1 LVDVISIVVGRAG
14 PVAATGES
22 KPCVDD
28 LDLIVEL
35 VEEGVK
41 GSLLLVELVAEAV
54 LCECGGGLTVDAADA
69 VVEFAVAD
77 FSGRDPGLAFRLR
90 RRTVGCC
97 FCWWRGD
104 GESRLVPSR

>member
-1 LVDVISIVVGRAG
+1 M
-14 PVAATGES
+14 AATGES

-41 GSLLLVELVAEAV
+41 GSLLLEELVAEAV
-54 LCECGGGLTVDAADA
+54 LCKCGGGLTVDATDA

-77 FSGRDPGLAFRLR
+77 ISGRDPDFAF
-90 RRTVGCC
+90 
-97 FCWWRGD
+97 
-104 GESRLVPSR
+104 